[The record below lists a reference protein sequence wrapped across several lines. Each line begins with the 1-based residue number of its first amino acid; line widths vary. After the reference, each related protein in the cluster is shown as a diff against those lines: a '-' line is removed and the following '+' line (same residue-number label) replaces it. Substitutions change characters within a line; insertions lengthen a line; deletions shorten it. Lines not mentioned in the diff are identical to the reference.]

1 MSETASS
8 SMKLDISGML
18 HEQSAMSGTVLHH
31 ASTYSAIESVHPTSQ
46 QETQPSAQS
55 PYRSTEP
62 GTALHHDDHSPAV
75 VHASLDMAALITA
88 SAPPAAPSAATVTAP
103 SLPPDATPLAGSTAP
118 SAASFASPQAAWL
131 STGSPAPVAARRA
144 QRAEGRQQQQQQQSA
159 MLAPGIKCAL
169 APAEVLRSIGWGGH
183 GAAMPVSPAGTAL
196 TSRGVARKRRRSNPE
211 ERVQR
216 AIQALR
222 PTTPP
227 RQRYAKRRAELPQ
240 HLQKGIP
247 TAAASWY
254 AYEHVPGSGYAG
266 EHGEAALSMAGTT
279 SSPVR
284 AAPQAGARAG
294 SSRPSLPSPHA
305 AAHGQAADLAAA
317 WQAPEL
323 AAVDVDGDDS
333 ELITAIVDFDDDD
346 EEAGQDNGQAVTP
359 AADRPGAA
367 GSPTPT
373 LGRDSRAGAQ
383 SRRHTSHSTAS
394 WRVHSPARP
403 STSRGTSPSAHA
415 AQLAAQSWP
424 DMGDMVVGRGQ
435 SHRSANLASAAVAGS
450 CELSRSLSGSCSV
463 STTTS
468 LDDLDM
474 PGRALPYTTPAAVPS
489 AGEPDT
495 RWSVPVNA
503 SKRSEKNRRSASAIL
518 QSVEAAE
525 RRSLAGATSKRAS
538 DASEFQARAANAA
551 TRSHLSEA
559 PGSAAS
565 PTQAAPV
572 AVPRSRSPVPEARA
586 SRSSDD
592 APGTAQQPDPE
603 VPPAAVRC
611 GCFPWRRKQAPKP

>member
-1 MSETASS
+1 MADTASN
-8 SMKLDISGML
+8 SMKLDISGIL
-18 HEQSAMSGTVLHH
+18 YEQSAMSDTVLRHS
-31 ASTYSAIESVHPTSQ
+31 STYSAIGSVHPRPRHD
-46 QETQPSAQS
+46 TQASAHSPS
-55 PYRSTEP
+55 RSSES
-62 GTALHHDDHSPAV
+62 GRALHPDDSSPAV

-88 SAPPAAPSAATVTAP
+88 SAPPTAPSAATATAP
-103 SLPPDATPLAGSTAP
+103 SLPPDTTPPAGSTAP

-131 STGSPAPVAARRA
+131 STGSPAPVVARRA
-144 QRAEGRQQQQQQQSA
+144 QRAERRQQQPA
-159 MLAPGIKCAL
+159 LLAPGIKCAL

-183 GAAMPVSPAGTAL
+183 GAAAPVSPASTAL
-196 TSRGVARKRRRSNPE
+196 TSRGAKRKRRRSNPE

-227 RQRYAKRRAELPQ
+227 KQRYAKRRAELPQ

-266 EHGEAALSMAGTT
+266 EHGEAALSVAGTAA
-279 SSPVR
+279 SPAR
-284 AAPQAGARAG
+284 AVPQAGAHA
-294 SSRPSLPSPHA
+294 STSRPSLPSPRA
-305 AAHGQAADLAAA
+305 MAHGQAADLAAS
-317 WQAPEL
+317 WQSPEL
-323 AAVDVDGDDS
+323 AAVGMDGDDS
-333 ELITAIVDFDDDD
+333 ELITAIVDFDDDE
-346 EEAGQDNGQAVTP
+346 EEADKDDGQIVTP
-359 AADRPGAA
+359 AADRPGAP
-367 GSPTPT
+367 GSPTP
-373 LGRDSRAGAQ
+373 GRDSRAGIQ
-383 SRRHTSHSTAS
+383 PRRYTSHSTAS
-394 WRVHSPARP
+394 WRAHSPARP

-415 AQLAAQSWP
+415 AQSAAQSWP

-435 SHRSANLASAAVAGS
+435 SHTSANLAAAAVAGS

-474 PGRALPYTTPAAVPS
+474 PGRALPYTTSSAAPS
-489 AGEPDT
+489 SGEPDT
-495 RWSVPVNA
+495 RWSVPVNV

-525 RRSLAGATSKRAS
+525 RRSLAGGTSKRVS
-538 DASEFQARAANAA
+538 DASEFQTRTANSAARL
-551 TRSHLSEA
+551 HLPEA

-572 AVPRSRSPVPEARA
+572 PRPRSRSPVPEARA

-592 APGTAQQPDPE
+592 AADTAWQPESE

-611 GCFPWRRKQAPKP
+611 GCFPWRRKQAPKQQGG